1 MEDRAM
7 NVVKRTWTQVRTR
20 IGSMNRSRRMAIAVA
35 GLVLMGG
42 GIYLA
47 CSGGSPEL
55 SPVVNQTMGEAEL
68 TAWASALA
76 MHGIDSQV
84 RDHRLVAAPADLQRA
99 RAVLAYE
106 GMISRDLV
114 GAFEQVAREDD
125 IWRTGEQND
134 KRWQAAKMATLS
146 KLIGTFPPV
155 RAATVIIEPGAERS
169 LAGPG
174 RGATAAVNV
183 TLRDGRKMSRQLVE
197 AIADLVCGSV
207 AGLARQDV
215 RIVDSTGRSH
225 RAGAPSAVSA
235 EEQLEDLRAAEAYF
249 AQKIRLSLNYI
260 DNVMVTA
267 NVAPGELTRCR
278 CATVSVPRSYLLA
291 SMAGQSAAGADSR
304 IDPQSAPQL
313 AKIQQAAMKA
323 IGATDSS
330 AVTVD
335 WYYDAPSPASPPSGG
350 GVRQAD
356 AATLAGAALAICLVA
371 VALNAL
377 RRRWAAR
384 RRRSLGDASAAE
396 AQLPAAAGL
405 APDDENRS
413 CTLGLLQ
420 HMNTDSLIEIVRG
433 EHPQTI
439 AIVLSHLG
447 MSKAAA
453 VLAALSPQEQV
464 DVSRR
469 MAALEKLDAQ
479 VVAGVERSLSARLA
493 ATPAAEREQLGGV
506 TAVAQMLYH
515 AGYATG
521 QTVLHGLASREPAL
535 AESIRRRM
543 FSLEDVAALPPGR
556 LRAALA
562 DVDGDDLSLALCA
575 ATENVQSRILS
586 ALGGQAA
593 RRVREGMAHLGPV
606 RISDVEAAQE
616 TILEAVRREE
626 GLYVAEHTRKTNEA
640 TV

>member
-7 NVVKRTWTQVRTR
+7 NVLKRTWTQVRTR
-20 IGSMNRSRRMAIAVA
+20 IGSMNRSRRIAIAMA
-35 GLVLMGG
+35 GLALMGAG
-42 GIYLA
+42 VYLA

-55 SPVVNQTMGEAEL
+55 SPVVNQTMGDTEL

-106 GMISRDLV
+106 GMVSRDLV

-125 IWRTGEQND
+125 IWRTGEQDD

-146 KLIGTFPPV
+146 KLIGMFPPV

-183 TLRDGRKMSRQLVE
+183 TLKDGRKMSRQLVE

-291 SMAGQSAAGADSR
+291 SMAGQNVAGADSR

-313 AKIQQAAMKA
+313 AKIQQAAVKA

-335 WYYDAPSPASPPSGG
+335 WYYDTPSPASPPSGG
-350 GVRQAD
+350 GAKQAD
-356 AATLAGAALAICLVA
+356 AATLAGAALAICLAA

-384 RRRSLGDASAAE
+384 RRLGDASTAE
-396 AQLPAAAGL
+396 AQLPAPAGL

-493 ATPAAEREQLGGV
+493 ATPAAQREQLGGV

-556 LRAALA
+556 LRTALA

-575 ATENVQSRILS
+575 ATENVKSRILS

-626 GLYVAEHTRKTNEA
+626 GLYIAEQSRKTNEA

>member
-1 MEDRAM
+1 M
-7 NVVKRTWTQVRTR
+7 NALKKAWTLVRTR
-20 IGSMNRSRRMAIAVA
+20 IGSMNRSRRISIVMV
-35 GLVLMGG
+35 GLILMGG

-47 CSGGSPEL
+47 SSGGPPEL
-55 SPVVNQTMGEAEL
+55 SPIMNQPMGDAEL
-68 TAWASALA
+68 TAWSSALA

-106 GMISRDLV
+106 GMVSRDLV

-146 KLIGTFPPV
+146 KLIGMFPPV
-155 RAATVIIEPGAERS
+155 RAATVIIEPGAGRS
-169 LAGPG
+169 LSGPAQD
-174 RGATAAVNV
+174 ATAAVNV
-183 TLRDGRKMSRQLVE
+183 TLKDGQKMSGQLVE

-215 RIVDSTGRSH
+215 RIVDSAGKSH
-225 RAGAPSAVSA
+225 RAGPPGTATA
-235 EEQLEDLRAAEAYF
+235 EEQLEDLRQAEAYF

-260 DNVMVTA
+260 DHAVVTV

-278 CATVSVPRSYLLA
+278 SATVSVPRSYLLA
-291 SMAGQSAAGADSR
+291 SMAGQNVAGAETR

-313 AKIQQAAMKA
+313 ARIQQAAMKA
-323 IGATDSS
+323 IGATDP
-330 AVTVD
+330 ADVTVD
-335 WYYDAPSPASPPSGG
+335 WYKDATSPVSPPS
-350 GVRQAD
+350 RAEANQAD
-356 AATLAGAALAICLVA
+356 TAILAGAALAICLA
-371 VALNAL
+371 AIALNAL
-377 RRRWAAR
+377 CRRWIAR
-384 RRRSLGDASAAE
+384 RRRRLDAAPAAGS
-396 AQLPAAAGL
+396 QLPVSSGL

-493 ATPAAEREQLGGV
+493 ATPPAQREQLGGV
-506 TAVAQMLYH
+506 AAVAQMLYH

-521 QTVLHGLASREPAL
+521 QTVLHGLAGQEPAL

-543 FSLEDVAALPPGR
+543 FSLEDVAALPSAR
-556 LRAALA
+556 VRTALA
-562 DVDGDDLSLALCA
+562 EVDGGDLSLALCA
-575 ATENVQSRILS
+575 ATESVQSRILS

-593 RRVREGMAHLGPV
+593 RRVREGMAHINPV

-616 TILEAVRREE
+616 TVLEAVRREE
-626 GLYVAEHTRKTNEA
+626 GLYVAEQSKKTNEA

>member
-7 NVVKRTWTQVRTR
+7 NALKKTWTLVRTR
-20 IGSMNRSRRMAIAVA
+20 IGSMNRSRRISIVMV
-35 GLVLMGG
+35 GLILMGG

-47 CSGGSPEL
+47 SSGGPPEL
-55 SPVVNQTMGEAEL
+55 SPVVNQPMGDAEL

-76 MHGIDSQV
+76 MHGIETQV

-99 RAVLAYE
+99 RAALAYE
-106 GMISRDLV
+106 GMINRDLV

-155 RAATVIIEPGAERS
+155 RVATVIIEPGAGPS
-169 LAGPG
+169 LAGPAQ
-174 RGATAAVNV
+174 GATAAVSV
-183 TLRDGRKMSRQLVE
+183 TLKDGQKMSGQFVE

-215 RIVDSTGRSH
+215 RIVDSNGKSH
-225 RAGAPSAVSA
+225 HAGPPGTATA
-235 EEQLEDLRAAEAYF
+235 EEQLENLRAAEAYF
-249 AQKIRLSLNYI
+249 TQKIRLSLSYI
-260 DNVMVTA
+260 DHVLVEAT
-267 NVAPGELTRCR
+267 VAPDDLTRCR
-278 CATVSVPRSYLLA
+278 SATVRVPRSYA
-291 SMAGQSAAGADSR
+291 EPG

-313 AKIQQAAMKA
+313 AKIQQAAMNA
-323 IGATDSS
+323 IAATNPAD
-330 AVTVD
+330 VTVN
-335 WYYDAPSPASPPSGG
+335 WYSDALAPVSPPSRGAAQ
-350 GVRQAD
+350 QAD
-356 AATLAGAALAICLVA
+356 TATLAGAALAICLA
-371 VALNAL
+371 AIAINAL
-377 RRRWAAR
+377 CRRWLAR
-384 RRRSLGDASAAE
+384 RRLAA
-396 AQLPAAAGL
+396 APAVAGQLPASGGL

-493 ATPAAEREQLGGV
+493 ATPAVEREQLGGV
-506 TAVAQMLYH
+506 AAVAQMLYH

-521 QTVLHGLASREPAL
+521 QTVLHGLAGQEPAL

-543 FSLEDVAALPPGR
+543 FSLEDVAALPSAR
-556 LRAALA
+556 VRTALA
-562 DVDGDDLSLALCA
+562 DVDGGDLSLALCA

-586 ALGGQAA
+586 ALGAQAA
-593 RRVREGMAHLGPV
+593 RRVRDGMAHLSPV

-616 TILEAVRREE
+616 NVLEAVRREE
-626 GLYVAEHTRKTNEA
+626 GLYVAEQSKKTNEA